1 METTTI
7 EVSLTQPNYDQ
18 LTRLAEARE
27 QSVAH
32 LIEDLAADF
41 IETEQARAADYQAI
55 ETAQTQY
62 AGEYVAI
69 RHGQIIAHAD
79 QADQLLKIVRDEHGL
94 YETDVLLAKIDAP
107 ELTVR
112 HPRLTA

>member
-1 METTTI
+1 MEMTMI
-7 EVSLTQPNYDQ
+7 EVSLAQPNYD
-18 LTRLAEARE
+18 RLAHLAKARE

-32 LIEDLAADF
+32 LIEDLAVDF
-41 IETEQARAADYQAI
+41 IETEQARAADYQAM

-79 QADQLLKIVRDEHGL
+79 KADRLLKIVRDEHGL

-107 ELTVR
+107 GLMVR
-112 HPRLTA
+112 HPQLQV

>member
-18 LTRLAEARE
+18 LVRLAEARE
-27 QSVAH
+27 QSVAR
-32 LIEDLAADF
+32 LIEDLATDF
-41 IETEQARAADYQAI
+41 IETQQARAADYQAM
-55 ETAQTQY
+55 EAAQTRY

-79 QADQLLKIVRDEHGL
+79 KADRLLKIVRDDHGL
-94 YETDVLLAKIDAP
+94 YELDVLLAKIEASS
-107 ELTVR
+107 LTVR
-112 HPRLTA
+112 HPRLRS